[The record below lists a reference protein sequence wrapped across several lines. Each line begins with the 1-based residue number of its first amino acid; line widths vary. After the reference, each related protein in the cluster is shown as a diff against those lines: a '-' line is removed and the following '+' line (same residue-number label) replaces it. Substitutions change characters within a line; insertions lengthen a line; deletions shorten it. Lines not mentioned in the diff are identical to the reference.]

1 MAENAVNP
9 SVTEELTEEKL
20 NEVLKIR
27 REKLEALV
35 EAGKDPFAITKYD
48 RTHHS
53 SDIKENFEELE
64 GKEVSVAGRLM

>member
-35 EAGKDPFAITKYD
+35 EAG
-48 RTHHS
+48 
-53 SDIKENFEELE
+53 
-64 GKEVSVAGRLM
+64 

>member
-27 REKLEALV
+27 RERIDRKLL
-35 EAGKDPFAITKYD
+35 KNSIMI
-48 RTHHS
+48 RL
-53 SDIKENFEELE
+53 IKNRQKTGDVFM
-64 GKEVSVAGRLM
+64 RI